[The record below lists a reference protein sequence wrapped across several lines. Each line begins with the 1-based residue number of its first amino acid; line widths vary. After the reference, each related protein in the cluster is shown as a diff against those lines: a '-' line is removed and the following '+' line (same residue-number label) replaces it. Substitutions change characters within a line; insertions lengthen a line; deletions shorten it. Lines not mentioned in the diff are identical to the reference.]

1 MTARI
6 AGFDSREA
14 LGLARPRSVSRRITP
29 ERGGCAA
36 HYGGPAQRLTG
47 GHEQCRKRWR
57 EWQAYHM
64 GPQRGWSDIAY
75 TGGFCDHGF
84 ALAGRGFGVRTA
96 ANGVNSAN
104 DGFYAFC
111 WLGGE
116 GESPTRAALDAFEW
130 WVREAREHGRA
141 GPVVKAHQ
149 EFKQTACAGGALSAY
164 ARTLSGRPIEGA
176 ADQQQS
182 PPPPA
187 GGAQQT
193 TDAGVE
199 MVLVICPGKPLCL
212 LTRGRLWALQTNA
225 QADAYSAAGVPRRT
239 ITGEQWDA
247 LASASEHL
255 RGAGA

>member
-6 AGFDSREA
+6 AGFDSRA
-14 LGLARPRSVSRRITP
+14 DLGLARPRSVSRRISP
-29 ERGGCAA
+29 QGGGCAA

-47 GHEQCRKRWR
+47 GHDQCRRRWR
-57 EWQAYHM
+57 EWQVYHM

-75 TGGFCDHGF
+75 TGGFCNHGY

-96 ANGVNSAN
+96 ANGVDSAN
-104 DGFYAFC
+104 NTFYAFC

-116 GESPTRAALDAFEW
+116 GETPTREALDAFEW
-130 WVREAREHGRA
+130 WVREAREHGAA
-141 GPVVKAHQ
+141 GLVVKAHQ
-149 EFKQTACAGGALSAY
+149 DFKQTACAGGALSAH
-164 ARTLSGRPIEGA
+164 ARTLSGKPLSA
-176 ADQQQS
+176 
-182 PPPPA
+182 PPPRPPERDDTKDE
-187 GGAQQT
+187 QT
-193 TDAGVE
+193 LGVE

-239 ITGEQWDA
+239 LTTDQWEA
-247 LASASEHL
+247 LADASEHL